1 MTEKETQLS
10 QEPHGHAP
18 RRYQIYRQSKNG
30 CHHPHGDGIDSPQDA
45 VALFLAAT
53 PVFDGG
59 GLHLWDHHEQ
69 RAVVSAEWNG
79 ETTRMG
85 FFVRT
90 RSNAFHDEPLA
101 VIARDI
107 AQREALVQAI
117 ATELR
122 VSA

>member
-10 QEPHGHAP
+10 HEPHGPAP
-18 RRYQIYRQSKNG
+18 RRYQIYRQSRNG

-45 VALFLAAT
+45 VALFLAVS
-53 PVFDGG
+53 PVFEGG
-59 GLHLWDHHEQ
+59 GLRLWDHREQ
-69 RAVVSAEWNG
+69 RAVAAAEWSG

-85 FFVRT
+85 FFVRR
-90 RSNAFHDEPLA
+90 RSNVFHDEPLA

-117 ATELR
+117 ASELR